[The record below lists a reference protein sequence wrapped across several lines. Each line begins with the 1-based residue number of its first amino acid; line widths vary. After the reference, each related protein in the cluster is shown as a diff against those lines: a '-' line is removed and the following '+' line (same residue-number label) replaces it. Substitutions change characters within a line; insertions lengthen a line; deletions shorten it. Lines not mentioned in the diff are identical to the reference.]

1 MNKTSWILLIVVI
14 LLIIVIVISPVK
26 ERDKPVIIYDTAFVD
41 KEPYDSI
48 KIEIKIK
55 YKTIDSI
62 RYETSKRLQN
72 IDSISNDSA
81 VKLFYKLVEGE

>member
-14 LLIIVIVISPVK
+14 LLMIVIVISPVK
-26 ERDKPVIIYDTAFVD
+26 EGDKPIIIYDTAFVD

-55 YKTIDSI
+55 
-62 RYETSKRLQN
+62 
-72 IDSISNDSA
+72 
-81 VKLFYKLVEGE
+81 